1 MAVDFK
7 ELKREDCRTVARR
20 LGLELNGQDKA
31 RCFLHAGDKN
41 PSLQVYADG
50 WKCFGCGEHG
60 DGIDLVAKYLN
71 IPNTEAAE
79 WMKKVFHVQE
89 PPRKQDYGK
98 AEREHIY
105 PGGQIKKVMYRRADA
120 SKYACWFH
128 MEGGTWK
135 KGRGTAPHSL
145 YIAGELAGA
154 VFVAE
159 GEKDCDNLHK
169 LGYNAASG
177 EDGAG
182 RGKWRPEYTEQLKGL
197 PICIFQDNDKIGKD
211 YAQETAAALHGVA
224 SSVQV
229 LDLSQV
235 WPKVPE
241 KGDISDLIAQFGPEK
256 SCDMIAQLISTTPEW
271 EASCDQNRPTLETI
285 TAADLQQKDL
295 PSIKFIVDR
304 LLSVGLNIL
313 ASPPKYGKSWMVL
326 ALCLAV
332 ASGGR
337 FLGYT
342 TNQCGCLYLALED
355 SQRRLK
361 TRMNKLL
368 AGKAAPGGF
377 HFATMARPIDNGLF
391 DELEDFLKK
400 HPDTGLIVVDT
411 LQRVR
416 GASHGKEGAYAADYR
431 EVGALK
437 AFADQH
443 NVALLLVHHL
453 RKMKDDGDPFNMIS
467 GTNGIMGA
475 ADTTMVLTKEKRGDS
490 NATFSVVG
498 RDVESSDTVL
508 RFNKDTCY
516 WENLGDAD
524 WFAEQQARQEY
535 QESPLVKTIKKLVE
549 QSPEGWEGTAQQL
562 LEAGRF
568 IARTSLANSPK
579 ALSNKLRDMANLLL
593 DNDGIVYERKSNG
606 SGGGKHRFYSNTIP
620 QFEELEQAQFDP
632 FFGG

>member
-20 LGLELNGQDKA
+20 LGLELNRQDKA

-79 WMKKVFHVQE
+79 WMKKAFYVQE

-105 PGGQIKKVMYRRADA
+105 PGGQIKKVMYRRADG

-197 PICIFQDNDKIGKD
+197 PVCIFQDNDKIGKD

-377 HFATMARPIDNGLF
+377 HFATMASPIDNGLF

>member
-182 RGKWRPEYTEQLKGL
+182 HGKWRPEYTEQLKGL
-197 PICIFQDNDKIGKD
+197 PVCIFQDNDKIGKD

-235 WPKVPE
+235 WPKAPE

-377 HFATMARPIDNGLF
+377 HFATMASPIDNGLF

>member
-182 RGKWRPEYTEQLKGL
+182 HGKWRPEYTEQLKGL
-197 PICIFQDNDKIGKD
+197 PVCIFQDNDKIGKD

-377 HFATMARPIDNGLF
+377 HFATMASPIDNGLF

>member
-20 LGLELNGQDKA
+20 LGLELNRQDKA

-60 DGIDLVAKYLN
+60 DAVDLISKYLSISN
-71 IPNTEAAE
+71 VEAVE
-79 WMKKVFHVQE
+79 WMKKEFNIQE
-89 PPRKQDYGK
+89 PPRRQDYGQ

-105 PGGQIKKVMYRRADA
+105 PGGQVKKVIYRRGDG
-120 SKYACWFH
+120 SKYGCWFH
-128 MEGGTWK
+128 MECGTWQ

-182 RGKWRPEYTEQLKGL
+182 HGKWRPEYTEQLKGL
-197 PICIFQDNDKIGKD
+197 PVCIFQDNDKIGKD

-235 WPKVPE
+235 WPKAPE

-337 FLGYT
+337 LLGYT

-377 HFATMARPIDNGLF
+377 HFATMASPIDNGLF